1 VASVN
6 RTWRFTSFRPMLSR
20 LIVFFAAVA
29 VCFFAFSGRRAPVI
43 LSYPPTSL
51 ARMVVDPTGDM
62 CTWWGESVPEVLA
75 DPQGDASTI
84 TEGQLP
90 PVRYVLD
97 PYPTFNGI
105 VLDTRANRVL
115 MSDEN
120 RKSVLTYE
128 RSAGSTT
135 SAVTSPM
142 WQIIGPQTEVGFIAG
157 VEIDPERREIYAV
170 NNDVED
176 RIAVFDY
183 DASGDLKP
191 KRHLYVPHQSWGISL
206 NGSRG
211 ELAISVQQLSMV
223 AIYRRDANGMD
234 APLRVIKGSH
244 TNLADAHGIRWDAAH
259 HEIIVASHGNSTEI
273 APYTAYDAQ
282 TSSAKENGEE
292 KILGGKF
299 VPASINVFDEMASG
313 DAKPARSIQG
323 PDTKLNW
330 PMGIDLDGAHDE
342 IAVANNGD
350 NSILI
355 FRRTAQGNVAPVRM
369 IRGTKTGISS
379 PMGVA
384 IDAEHNELWVANY
397 GDHTALVFARD
408 ATGDA
413 APKRI
418 IRNAPAGT
426 PTGGFG
432 NPYAVAYDS
441 KRDQLLVPN

>member
-1 VASVN
+1 VASAN
-6 RTWRFTSFRPMLSR
+6 RAWRSLSLR
-20 LIVFFAAVA
+20 LIAFFGALSLCLFGLV
-29 VCFFAFSGRRAPVI
+29 GRRLPIV
-43 LSYPPTSL
+43 LTYPSSPL
-51 ARMVVDPTGDM
+51 ARLTADPTGDM
-62 CTWWGESVPEVLA
+62 CTWWGDSAPNVLA
-75 DPQGDASTI
+75 APQSNAGTVGV
-84 TEGQLP
+84 GQLP
-90 PVRYVLD
+90 PVRYVID

-105 VLDTRANRVL
+105 VLDTNSNRVL

-120 RKSVLTYE
+120 RKSVLTYD
-128 RSAGSTT
+128 RSAGGNS
-135 SAVTSPM
+135 SAVTSPL

-157 VEIDPERREIYAV
+157 VEIDPQRREIYAV

-183 DASGDLKP
+183 DANGDLKP

-206 NGSRG
+206 NGSRQ
-211 ELAISVQQLSMV
+211 EMVISVQQLSMLAV
-223 AIYRRDANGMD
+223 YRRDSNGME
-234 APLRVIKGSH
+234 APLRIIKGSH
-244 TNLADAHGIRWDAAH
+244 TNLADPHGVRWDANH
-259 HEIIVASHGNSTEI
+259 GEIMVASHGNSTEI
-273 APYTAYDAQ
+273 APYTAYDEQAPAGQ
-282 TSSAKENGEE
+282 EN
-292 KILGGKF
+292 ILGGEF
-299 VPASINVFDEMASG
+299 VPPSINVFDEMASG
-313 DAKPARSIQG
+313 DAKPVRTIQG
-323 PDTKLNW
+323 SNTKLNW

-350 NSILI
+350 NAVLV
-355 FRRTAQGNVAPVRM
+355 FRRTAQGNVAPARV
-369 IRGTKTGISS
+369 IRGAKTGISS

-384 IDAEHNELWVANY
+384 VDVQHNELWVANY

-408 ATGDA
+408 VSGDI

>member
-1 VASVN
+1 MASVN
-6 RTWRFTSFRPMLSR
+6 RAWRATSLRVV
-20 LIVFFAAVA
+20 VFFGAAV
-29 VCFFAFSGRRAPVI
+29 VCFFAFSVRRAPVV
-43 LSYPPTSL
+43 LTYPPTSL
-51 ARMVVDPTGDM
+51 ARLAADPAGDM
-62 CTWWGESVPEVLA
+62 CSWWGDGSPEVLA
-75 DPQGDASTI
+75 AADGDASTI

-90 PVRYVLD
+90 PLRYVID

-105 VLDTRANRVL
+105 VLDTKSNRVL

-120 RKSVLTYE
+120 RKSVLTYD
-128 RSAGSTT
+128 RSAAGNS
-135 SAVTSPM
+135 SGVTSPM

-157 VEIDPERREIYAV
+157 VEIDPDRREIYAV

-176 RIAVFDY
+176 RIAVFNY
-183 DASGDLKP
+183 DANGDLKP

-206 NGSRG
+206 NGSRN
-211 ELAISVQQLSMV
+211 EMAISVQQLSMV
-223 AIYRRDANGMD
+223 AIYRREANGMD
-234 APLRVIKGSH
+234 APLRIVKGSH
-244 TNLADAHGIRWDAAH
+244 TNLADPHGVRWDAGH
-259 HEIIVASHGNSTEI
+259 HEIIVASHGNSTQI

-282 TSSAKENGEE
+282 TSPGDEH
-292 KILGGKF
+292 ILGGEF
-299 VPASINVFDEMASG
+299 VPPSLNVFDETASG
-313 DAKPARSIQG
+313 DAKPVRTIQG
-323 PDTKLNW
+323 PNTKLNW
-330 PMGIDLDGAHDE
+330 PMGIDLDGTHDE

-350 NSILI
+350 NSVLV
-355 FRRTAQGNVAPVRM
+355 FRRTAQGNIAPARV

-408 ATGDA
+408 ASGDI

>member
-1 VASVN
+1 MASVN
-6 RTWRFTSFRPMLSR
+6 RAWRSSLLR
-20 LIVFFAAVA
+20 LIVFLGAVA
-29 VCFFAFSGRRAPVI
+29 VGLFAFSARRAPVI
-43 LSYPPTSL
+43 LTYPPSPV
-51 ARMVVDPTGDM
+51 ARLTLDPAGDT
-62 CTWWGESVPEVLA
+62 CTWWGDSGPEVLA
-75 DPQGDASTI
+75 DPQNDSSTI

-90 PVRYVLD
+90 PVRYVID

-105 VLDTRANRVL
+105 VLDTRGNRVL

-128 RSAGSTT
+128 RSAGGNS

-157 VEIDPERREIYAV
+157 VEVDPERREIYAV

-183 DASGDLKP
+183 DANGNLKP

-211 ELAISVQQLSMV
+211 EMVISVQQLSMLAV
-223 AIYRRDANGMD
+223 YRREANGMD
-234 APLRVIKGSH
+234 APLRIIKGSH
-244 TNLADAHGIRWDAAH
+244 TNLADPHGVRWDAGH
-259 HEIIVASHGNSTEI
+259 HEIIAASHGNSTEI
-273 APYTAYDAQ
+273 APYTACDAQ
-282 TSSAKENGEE
+282 TSAPGEN
-292 KILGGKF
+292 ILGGQF
-299 VPASINVFDEMASG
+299 VLPSINVFDETASG
-313 DAKPARSIQG
+313 DAKPVRTIQG
-323 PDTKLNW
+323 PNTKLNW
-330 PMGIDLDGAHDE
+330 PMGIDLDAVHDE

-350 NSILI
+350 NSVLV
-355 FRRTAQGNVAPVRM
+355 FRRTAQGNVAPVRV
-369 IRGTKTGISS
+369 IRGAKTGLSS

-384 IDAEHNELWVANY
+384 IDPEHNELWVANY

>member
-1 VASVN
+1 MASVN
-6 RTWRFTSFRPMLSR
+6 RAWPSISSR
-20 LIVFFAAVA
+20 LILFCGAIALCVL
-29 VCFFAFSGRRAPVI
+29 AFSGRRTPVV
-43 LSYPPTSL
+43 LTYPPTDL
-51 ARMVVDPTGDM
+51 ARLTVNPTGDM
-62 CTWWGESVPEVLA
+62 CTWWGDGNPEVLA
-75 DPQGDASTI
+75 DAADAGASN
-84 TEGQLP
+84 EGELP
-90 PVRYVLD
+90 PIRYVTD

-105 VLDTRANRVL
+105 VLDPRSNRVI

-128 RSAGSTT
+128 RSAGGNS
-135 SAVTSPM
+135 SAVTSPL

-157 VEIDPERREIYAV
+157 VEIDPDRREIYAV

-183 DASGDLKP
+183 DANGNLKP

-206 NGSRG
+206 NASRS
-211 ELAISVQQLSMV
+211 EIAISVQQLSMV

-234 APLRVIKGSH
+234 APLRIIKGSQ
-244 TNLADAHGIRWDAAH
+244 TNLADPHGLRWDTTH
-259 HEIIVASHGNSTEI
+259 HEIIVASHGNSTDI

-282 TSSAKENGEE
+282 TSRDDER
-292 KILGGKF
+292 ILGGKF
-299 VPASINVFDEMASG
+299 VPPSIDVFDEAASG
-313 DAKPARSIQG
+313 DAKPVRTIEG
-323 PDTKLNW
+323 PNTKLNW
-330 PMGIDLDGAHDE
+330 PMGIDLDGTHDE

-350 NSILI
+350 NSVLV
-355 FRRTAQGNVAPVRM
+355 FRRTAQGNVAPVRV
-369 IRGTKTGISS
+369 IHGAKTGLSS

-384 IDAEHNELWVANY
+384 IDPEHNEIWVANY

>member
-1 VASVN
+1 MASVN
-6 RTWRFTSFRPMLSR
+6 RTWRLTSLR
-20 LIVFFAAVA
+20 LIVFLGVAV
-29 VCFFAFSGRRAPVI
+29 VCFFALSGQRAPVV
-43 LSYPPTSL
+43 LTYPPTPL
-51 ARMVVDPTGDM
+51 VRLTTDPSGDM
-62 CTWWGESVPEVLA
+62 CTWWAESGPEVLA
-75 DPQGDASTI
+75 DPQADASTI

-90 PVRYVLD
+90 PLRYVID

-105 VLDTRANRVL
+105 ALDTRANRVL

-120 RKSVLTYE
+120 RKSLLTYE
-128 RSAGSTT
+128 RSAGGT
-135 SAVTSPM
+135 SSAATSPM

-157 VEIDPERREIYAV
+157 VEFDPERREIYAV

-176 RIAVFDY
+176 RVAVFDY
-183 DASGDLKP
+183 DAHGNLKP

-206 NGSRG
+206 NGSRQ
-211 ELAISVQQLSMV
+211 EMVISVQQLSLLAV
-223 AIYRRDANGMD
+223 YRRDANGMD
-234 APLRVIKGSH
+234 APLRIIKGSH
-244 TNLADAHGIRWDAAH
+244 TNLADPHGVRWDAAH
-259 HEIIVASHGNSTEI
+259 HEIIAASHGNSTEI

-282 TSSAKENGEE
+282 TPSAEENGREN
-292 KILGGKF
+292 ILGGKF
-299 VPASINVFDEMASG
+299 VPASINVFDETASG
-313 DAKPARSIQG
+313 DAKPVRTIEG
-323 PDTKLNW
+323 PNTKLNW
-330 PMGIDLDGAHDE
+330 PMGVDLDSTHDE
-342 IAVANNGD
+342 IAIANNGD
-350 NSILI
+350 NSVLV
-355 FRRTAQGNVAPVRM
+355 FRRTAQGNIAPLRT
-369 IRGTKTGISS
+369 IRGAKTGISS

-384 IDAEHNELWVANY
+384 IDPEHNELWVANY

>member
-1 VASVN
+1 MASVN
-6 RTWRFTSFRPMLSR
+6 RPWRSTSLR
-20 LIVFFAAVA
+20 LILFFGAIALCV
-29 VCFFAFSGRRAPVI
+29 FAFSGRRAPVV
-43 LSYPPTSL
+43 LTYPPTDL
-51 ARMVVDPTGDM
+51 ARLTADPAGDM
-62 CTWWGESVPEVLA
+62 CTWWADASPEVLA
-75 DPQGDASTI
+75 DAADASTT
-84 TEGQLP
+84 TEGELP
-90 PVRYVLD
+90 PLRYVID

-105 VLDTRANRVL
+105 VLDPRGNRVI

-128 RSAGSTT
+128 RSAGSN
-135 SAVTSPM
+135 SPAVTSPM

-157 VEIDPERREIYAV
+157 VEIDPGRREIYAV

-183 DASGDLKP
+183 DANGNLKP

-206 NGSRG
+206 NASRA
-211 ELAISVQQLSMV
+211 EMAISVQQLSMV

-234 APLRVIKGSH
+234 APLRIIKGSQ
-244 TNLADAHGIRWDAAH
+244 TNLADPHGVRWDTAH
-259 HEIIVASHGNSTEI
+259 HEIVVASHGNSTDI

-282 TSSAKENGEE
+282 TSPGDEH
-292 KILGGKF
+292 ILGGKF
-299 VPASINVFDEMASG
+299 VPPSINIFNETASG
-313 DAKPARSIQG
+313 DAKPVRTIEG
-323 PDTKLNW
+323 PNTKLNW
-330 PMGIDLDGAHDE
+330 PMGIDLDGVHDE

-350 NSILI
+350 NSVLV
-355 FRRTAQGNVAPVRM
+355 FRRTSEGNVTPLRTIHGA
-369 IRGTKTGISS
+369 KTGLSS

-384 IDAEHNELWVANY
+384 IDPEHNEIWVANY

-413 APKRI
+413 APRRI
-418 IRNAPAGT
+418 IRNAPAST

>member
-1 VASVN
+1 VAS
-6 RTWRFTSFRPMLSR
+6 
-20 LIVFFAAVA
+20 A
-29 VCFFAFSGRRAPVI
+29 RRAWLSWSCRLVAILAVTTCSFFFLAGRKAPVV
-43 LSYPPTSL
+43 LTYPATPLVRL
-51 ARMVVDPTGDM
+51 AATPAGDM
-62 CTWWGESVPEVLA
+62 CAWWGDGGSEVQA
-75 DPQGDASTI
+75 DTQIDSSTASS
-84 TEGQLP
+84 EQLP
-90 PVRYVLD
+90 PLRYVID

-105 VLDTRANRVL
+105 VLDTRGNRVL

-128 RSAGSTT
+128 LSAGGS
-135 SAVTSPM
+135 SPNVTPPL

-157 VEIDPERREIYAV
+157 VEVDPARREIYAV

-183 DASGDLKP
+183 DANGDLKP
-191 KRHLYVPHQSWGISL
+191 KRRLYVPHQAWGLSL
-206 NGSRG
+206 NPSR
-211 ELAISVQQLSMV
+211 EEMVVSVQQLSTLAV
-223 AIYRRDANGMD
+223 YRRDANGMD
-234 APLRVIKGSH
+234 APLRIISGSH
-244 TNLADAHGIRWDAAH
+244 TNMADPHGVRWDAAH
-259 HEIIVASHGNSTEI
+259 HEITVASHGNSTVI

-282 TSSAKENGEE
+282 SSAPEAAAV
-292 KILGGKF
+292 GGQF
-299 VPASINVFDEMASG
+299 VPASINVFDETAAG
-313 DAKPARSIQG
+313 DAKPVRTIQG
-323 PDTKLNW
+323 ANTKLNW
-330 PMGIDLDGAHDE
+330 PMGIDIDGTHDE

-350 NSILI
+350 NSILV
-355 FRRTAQGNVAPVRM
+355 FRRTAQGNVAPARV
-369 IRGTKTGISS
+369 IRGAKTGISS

-384 IDAEHNELWVANY
+384 VDPQRNELWVANY
-397 GDHTALVFARD
+397 GDHTALVFARE

>member
-1 VASVN
+1 LSTVN
-6 RTWRFTSFRPMLSR
+6 RAWLSTSLR
-20 LIVFFAAVA
+20 LIAFFAVLA
-29 VCFFAFSGRRAPVI
+29 FSFLAFSGRRAPVV
-43 LSYPPTSL
+43 LTYPPTPL
-51 ARMVVDPTGDM
+51 AKLAMEPAGDM
-62 CTWWGESVPEVLA
+62 CTWWGEGGPEVLA
-75 DPQGDASTI
+75 DPQADSSTI
-84 TEGQLP
+84 TDGQLP
-90 PVRYVLD
+90 PLRYVID

-105 VLDTRANRVL
+105 ALDTRANRVVL
-115 MSDEN
+115 SDEN
-120 RKSVLTYE
+120 RKSLLTYE
-128 RSAGSTT
+128 RSSGGNSST
-135 SAVTSPM
+135 VTPPM

-183 DASGDLKP
+183 DANGNLKP

-206 NGSRG
+206 NSSRQ
-211 ELAISVQQLSMV
+211 EMVISVQQLSLLAV
-223 AIYRRDANGMD
+223 YRRDANGMD
-234 APLRVIKGSH
+234 APLRVIKGSQ
-244 TNLADAHGIRWDAAH
+244 TNLADPHGVRWDVAH
-259 HEIIVASHGNSTEI
+259 HEIIAASHGNSTEI

-282 TSSAKENGEE
+282 TPIAEENGEE

-299 VPASINVFDEMASG
+299 VPPSINVFDETATG
-313 DAKPARSIQG
+313 NAKPVRTIQG
-323 PDTKLNW
+323 PNTKLNW
-330 PMGIDLDGAHDE
+330 PMGVDLDATHDE

-350 NSILI
+350 NSVLV
-355 FRRTAQGNVAPVRM
+355 FRRMAQGDVAPLRI
-369 IRGTKTGISS
+369 IRGAKTGISS

-397 GDHTALVFARD
+397 GDHTASVFARD

>member
-1 VASVN
+1 LASVR
-6 RTWRFTSFRPMLSR
+6 RTWRSTSLR
-20 LIVFFAAVA
+20 LIVFFGAAA
-29 VCFFAFSGRRAPVI
+29 LFLLAFSGRRAPVI
-43 LSYPPTSL
+43 LTYPASPL
-51 ARMVVDPTGDM
+51 ARLATDPSGDI
-62 CTWWGESVPEVLA
+62 CAWWGDSGPEVLA
-75 DPQGDASTI
+75 DPQAGATTI
-84 TEGQLP
+84 TGGELP

-105 VLDTRANRVL
+105 VLDTQNNRVL

-128 RSAGSTT
+128 RSAGGGSL
-135 SAVTSPM
+135 AVTSPI

-183 DASGDLKP
+183 GANGDLRP

-206 NGSRG
+206 NASRQ
-211 ELAISVQQLSMV
+211 ELAISVQQLSMLAV
-223 AIYRRDANGMD
+223 YRRDANGMD
-234 APLRVIKGSH
+234 APLRIIKGSH
-244 TNLADAHGIRWDAAH
+244 TNLADPHGVRWDIAH

-282 TSSAKENGEE
+282 TSPAEENVDEN
-292 KILGGKF
+292 ILGGQF
-299 VPASINVFDEMASG
+299 VLPSISVFDETAAG
-313 DAKPARSIQG
+313 DAKPARTIQG
-323 PDTKLNW
+323 PNTKLNW
-330 PMGIDLDGAHDE
+330 PMGIDLDGIRDE

-355 FRRTAQGNVAPVRM
+355 FRRMAQGNVAPVRV
-369 IRGTKTGISS
+369 IRGAKTGIAS

-384 IDAEHNELWVANY
+384 IDPEDNEIWVANY

-408 ATGDA
+408 ATGDV

-432 NPYAVAYDS
+432 NPYTVAYDS

>member
-1 VASVN
+1 MASAN
-6 RTWRFTSFRPMLSR
+6 PAWRSSALRPTLLR
-20 LIVFFAAVA
+20 LIVFSGALAF
-29 VCFFAFSGRRAPVI
+29 CFFAFSGRRAPVI
-43 LSYPPTSL
+43 LTYPPSPVARL
-51 ARMVVDPTGDM
+51 AIHPAGDM
-62 CTWWGESVPEVLA
+62 CTWWGDSGPDVLA
-75 DPQGDASTI
+75 DPQNDSSTI

-90 PVRYVLD
+90 PVRYVID

-105 VLDTRANRVL
+105 VLDTRGNRVL

-128 RSAGSTT
+128 RSAGGNS

-157 VEIDPERREIYAV
+157 VEVDPERREIYAV

-183 DASGDLKP
+183 DANGNLKP

-211 ELAISVQQLSMV
+211 EMVISVQQLSMLAV
-223 AIYRRDANGMD
+223 YRRDANGMD
-234 APLRVIKGSH
+234 APLRIIKGSH
-244 TNLADAHGIRWDAAH
+244 ANLADPHGVRWDAGH

-282 TSSAKENGEE
+282 QTSAREEN
-292 KILGGKF
+292 ILGGQF
-299 VPASINVFDEMASG
+299 VPPSINVFDETASG
-313 DAKPARSIQG
+313 DAKPVRTIQG
-323 PDTKLNW
+323 PNTKLNW
-330 PMGIDLDGAHDE
+330 PMGIDLDAMHDE

-350 NSILI
+350 NSVLV
-355 FRRTAQGNVAPVRM
+355 FRRTAQGNVAPVRV
-369 IRGTKTGISS
+369 IRGAKTGLSS

-384 IDAEHNELWVANY
+384 IDPEHNELWVANY

-408 ATGDA
+408 ATGDI